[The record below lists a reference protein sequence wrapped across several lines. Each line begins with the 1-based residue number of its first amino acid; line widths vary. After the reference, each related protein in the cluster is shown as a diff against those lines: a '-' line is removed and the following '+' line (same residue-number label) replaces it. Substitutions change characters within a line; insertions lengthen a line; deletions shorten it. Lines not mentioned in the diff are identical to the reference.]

1 MEELS
6 GPKWYKPSSLTDL
19 YAIMK
24 EENSSHSVRLLVG
37 NTGKG
42 VKKVMREL

>member
-6 GPKWYKPSSLTDL
+6 GPTWYKPSSLADL
-19 YAIMK
+19 YAIIK
-24 EENSSHSVRLLVG
+24 EETPSHSVRLLVG

-42 VKKVMREL
+42 ERNDER